1 MSLKRVPMNLIENH
15 IQQTKSSFIW
25 RLLHNFGSQ
34 IISLTV
40 QIVMARL
47 LLPESYGII
56 ALTAIFTSIGLVLI
70 QGAFFPSII
79 QKKEINQVELS
90 SIYYMGIIIAL
101 GVVCL
106 IFIGSPM
113 MAHFYDEPILTN
125 ILRVQSLNILIG
137 SLFSVHQALLF
148 RQMNYKKSF
157 FAGIIAIVIQ
167 GLVGIGLAFFGFEVW
182 SLIFSQLVHTV
193 VLGVMVSYF
202 IQWKASKTFSMT
214 SIKSMF
220 RYSSRLFLVSLM
232 NAFYINLTSL
242 FIGKIYD
249 AKTLGYYQR
258 GYSFPTLIMNNFDGA
273 MNHVLFA
280 SLSKIQD
287 QVNERL
293 SLLRRSMKISL
304 FISAPMML
312 GLVVIAEP
320 LVLVLLTDKW
330 LPAVPFL
337 QLTALG
343 CLIWPLSARIQAIN
357 AIGRS
362 DVTLKLNI
370 LLRVIGVLFII
381 VFSKMNLYLLVIST
395 IMSEVLIAFFTTF
408 IVRNMIGY
416 RLIDQVKDIMPTML
430 LAVIMAALIYP
441 LSKMS
446 LPAILILLIQVFS
459 GCIIYI
465 GLSFIFKLDTIH
477 YLMGELRSL
486 LKQFKDK
493 RGDGNV

>member
-1 MSLKRVPMNLIENH
+1 MNIIENH

-34 IISLTV
+34 IISLVV

-47 LLPESYGII
+47 LLPEAYGII

-79 QKKEINQVELS
+79 QKKEINQTELS

-101 GVVCL
+101 GVVGL
-106 IFIGSPM
+106 IFIGSPL
-113 MAHFYDEPILTN
+113 MADFYNEPLLKI

-157 FAGIIAIVIQ
+157 FAGITAIVLQ
-167 GLVGIGLAFFGFEVW
+167 GIVGIGLAVIGFEVW
-182 SLIFSQLVHTV
+182 ALIISQLIHTFI
-193 VLGVMVSYF
+193 LGLMVSYF
-202 IQWKASKTFSMT
+202 IRWKASKTFSMLAL
-214 SIKSMF
+214 KEMF
-220 RYSSRLFLVSLM
+220 TYSSRLFLVSLM
-232 NAFYINLTSL
+232 NAFYVNLTSL

-249 AKTLGYYQR
+249 SKTLGYYQR

-273 MNHVLFA
+273 MNHVLFT

-287 QVNERL
+287 QVKERL

-343 CLIWPLSARIQAIN
+343 CLIWPLSARMQAIN

-362 DVTLKLNI
+362 DITLKLNI
-370 LLRVIGVLFII
+370 LLRVIGVLLII
-381 VFSKMNLYLLVIST
+381 IFSKMNLYLLVIST

-408 IVRNMIGY
+408 IVKRMIGY
-416 RLIDQVKDIMPTML
+416 RVTDQIKDILPSML
-430 LAVIMAALIYP
+430 LAVIMAAAIYP
-441 LSKMS
+441 ISFLE
-446 LPAILILLIQVFS
+446 LPRILILLLQGMS
-459 GCIIYI
+459 GFVLYI
-465 GLSFIFKLDTIH
+465 GLAFLFKLDTIY
-477 YLMGELRSL
+477 YLMGELKSL
-486 LKQFKDK
+486 MKKLNVRK
-493 RGDGNV
+493 GDENVSS